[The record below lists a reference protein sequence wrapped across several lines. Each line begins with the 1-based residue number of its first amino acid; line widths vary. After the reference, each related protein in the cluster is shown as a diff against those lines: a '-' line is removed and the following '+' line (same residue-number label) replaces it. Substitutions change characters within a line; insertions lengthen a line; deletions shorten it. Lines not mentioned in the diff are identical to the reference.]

1 MNINMKLTRGIR
13 IGIYSTGIG
22 LVTGTTVAYML
33 LGAIVNEAVAQT
45 PYLNSKSIKVAM
57 GDNSTPSVFCN
68 DGDGMMSGG
77 YSTGFS
83 STQSAFDTMVYS
95 NHPTQ
100 EINQTGYFE
109 GWEAGLVNKGN
120 MTAEITAMV
129 FCLNL
134 TLTP

>member
-1 MNINMKLTRGIR
+1 MKLTRGIR

-45 PYLNSKSIKVAM
+45 PYLNSKSIKVGM
-57 GDNSTPSVFCN
+57 GDNSTASVFCN

>member
-57 GDNSTPSVFCN
+57 GDNSTASVFCN

>member
-1 MNINMKLTRGIR
+1 MKLTRGIR

-57 GDNSTPSVFCN
+57 GDNSTASVFCN